1 MCHITDL
8 TEGFITILISER
20 RNELCFAVPVAFLL
34 ACMVGTPSL
43 SQGLDAQETIE
54 TIVGSQVET
63 AEETAA
69 TDEEGIV
76 AAIESSLDNAAEVRK
91 RFLIDN
97 VRIVFLPDLADKEK
111 AAQTPVG
118 LAMEKFSAEISK
130 LREDIQG
137 SAIFYHAIN
146 SRSILLN
153 DIVAVQFGD
162 NNDVTILV
170 AGRQR

>member
-1 MCHITDL
+1 M
-8 TEGFITILISER
+8 TILISNMAGR
-20 RNELCFAVPVAFLL
+20 FYLVLSLAFLL
-34 ACMVGTPSL
+34 ALMSGTAL
-43 SQGLDAQETIE
+43 IAQGLDTQETID

-63 AEETAA
+63 AEETTE
-69 TDEEGIV
+69 TDEAGIV
-76 AAIESSLDNAAEVRK
+76 AAIEQSLDNAAEIRK
-91 RFLIDN
+91 RFSLDN
-97 VRIVFLPDLADKEK
+97 VRIIFLPDLEDKDA

-118 LAMEKFSAEISK
+118 IAMKKFSSEITK

-170 AGRQR
+170 AGREP